1 MDFYRICCKF
11 KVTSGL
17 TDLRKKITNVTATTA
32 NEQIM
37 RSVREKEQDLAA
49 LISYRKPKQERGVK
63 KFEIILNSADKLILS
78 SGVHNISLYDIAKNA
93 EVAVGSVYHF
103 FPNIEAVFA
112 ALVERYGGEFTAI
125 VSENISQEEVESWS
139 DVIWHNIEKSRQFIN
154 ANEQILIM
162 LLGPGQTWQTRL
174 VDTVSDTVVSR
185 AMLTNINEHFEVPD
199 SPDPAELLHFAIR
212 ILESIWQLSYQRH
225 GQVTEEMQK
234 ETYRAMCAYLELYWP
249 RFIKRKDHIP
259 SA

>member
-11 KVTSGL
+11 RVTSGL
-17 TDLRKKITNVTATTA
+17 TDLRKKIINVTATTA
-32 NEQIM
+32 NEQTM
-37 RSVREKEQDLAA
+37 RSVREKEQDLGA
-49 LISYRKPKQERGVK
+49 LISYRKPKQKRGVK
-63 KFEIILNSADKLILS
+63 KFEIILDSADKLILS
-78 SGVHNISLYDIAKNA
+78 SGVHNFSLYDIAEHA
-93 EVAVGSVYHF
+93 AVAVGSVYHF

-112 ALVERYGGEFTAI
+112 ALTERYGDEFTAI
-125 VSENISQEEVESWS
+125 VSESISQEEVDSWS
-139 DVIWHNIEKSRQFIN
+139 DVIWHHIENSRQFIN
-154 ANEQILIM
+154 TNEQVLIV

-174 VDTVSDTVVSR
+174 VDTVSDAAVAR
-185 AMLTNINEHFEVPD
+185 AMLTNINEYFEVPD
-199 SPDPAELLHFAIR
+199 SPDPVELLHLAIR

-249 RFIKRKDHIP
+249 RFIKRKDQIP